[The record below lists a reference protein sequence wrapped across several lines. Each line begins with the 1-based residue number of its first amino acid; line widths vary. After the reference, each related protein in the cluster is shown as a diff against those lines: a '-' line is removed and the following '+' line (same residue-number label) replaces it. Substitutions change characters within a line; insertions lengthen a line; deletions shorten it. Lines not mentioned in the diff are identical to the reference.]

1 MIDGPSVNRHHW
13 VPKSKGGREAAPI
26 HVVCHRMLHRVFS
39 EADLAS
45 TYRTPEA
52 VRSQPEMARFVAWV
66 RRKPVEFVDWPDAP
80 AGREKRR
87 PHRRRKG

>member
-13 VPKSKGGREAAPI
+13 VPKSKGGRLAASL

-39 EADLAS
+39 ETDLAA
-45 TYRTPEA
+45 TYNTPEA
-52 VRSQPEMARFVAWV
+52 VRTQPEMARFVAWV
-66 RRKPVEFVDWPDAP
+66 RRKPTDFVDWANAP
-80 AGREKRR
+80 AGRDTRR